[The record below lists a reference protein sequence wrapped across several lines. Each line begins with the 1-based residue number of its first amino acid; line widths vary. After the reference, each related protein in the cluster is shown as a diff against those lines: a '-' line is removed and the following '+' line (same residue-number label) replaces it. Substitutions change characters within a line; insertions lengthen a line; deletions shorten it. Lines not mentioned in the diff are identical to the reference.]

1 MGIPHA
7 DTQMEQRPALGALA
21 GSAVDAA
28 LALAEGSPIKDREWM
43 ERAARMCPHCRE
55 REDVYAA
62 AARILAEQARWY
74 KAEYEAWR
82 MAYASKPNDKLTDAA
97 VSDSR
102 KQK

>member
-1 MGIPHA
+1 MSQA
-7 DTQMEQRPALGALA
+7 DTLSASELLAKVDLSALAPSA

-82 MAYASKPNDKLTDAA
+82 MACASKPNK
-97 VSDSR
+97 
-102 KQK
+102 